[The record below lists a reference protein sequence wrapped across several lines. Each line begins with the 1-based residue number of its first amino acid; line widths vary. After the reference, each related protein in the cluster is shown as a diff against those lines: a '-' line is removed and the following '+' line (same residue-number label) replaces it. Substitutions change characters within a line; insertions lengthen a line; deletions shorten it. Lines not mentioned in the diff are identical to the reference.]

1 MRVYVA
7 QTDALGDFLNCFPV
21 LSGLQKTLGN
31 YELVIKQ
38 RSRRFKGI
46 REFLLYQD
54 LFTNVFFEDEVT
66 TPKETIVMNN
76 WDYREESD
84 NDIRPTETCRYENW
98 LKDAYN
104 LNFRVDDD
112 VEIKFPNLNIDL
124 KDTYYIGDRWLNPM
138 TDERRT
144 SNTLSHLNQFEF
156 LDYNNDLLTNC
167 YIIKKSSKP
176 FITSLTGVA
185 VLADLLN
192 KETYVTWNQD
202 DWQPQFRRGENITWD
217 NGKDID
223 RIFKKHFYGN
233 RKSKLIHIKDLEN
246 YI

>member
-1 MRVYVA
+1 
-7 QTDALGDFLNCFPV
+7 
-21 LSGLQKTLGN
+21 
-31 YELVIKQ
+31 
-38 RSRRFKGI
+38 
-46 REFLLYQD
+46 
-54 LFTNVFFEDEVT
+54 
-66 TPKETIVMNN
+66 
-76 WDYREESD
+76 
-84 NDIRPTETCRYENW
+84 
-98 LKDAYN
+98 
-104 LNFRVDDD
+104 
-112 VEIKFPNLNIDL
+112 
-124 KDTYYIGDRWLNPM
+124 M
-138 TDERRT
+138 TDERRA